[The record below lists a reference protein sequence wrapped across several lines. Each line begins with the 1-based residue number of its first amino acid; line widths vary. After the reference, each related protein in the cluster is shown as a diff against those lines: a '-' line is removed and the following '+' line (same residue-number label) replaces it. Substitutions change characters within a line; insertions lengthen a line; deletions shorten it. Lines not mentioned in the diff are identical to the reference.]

1 MPQGPGEL
9 TQEEQNV
16 RVSFLDLIK
25 AGEFR
30 LKKVNKEEPLPPPPV
45 PKNGGGGQMDHM
57 SELLAKIRQRGQ
69 SMAGKDISEKRALLN
84 LAPQEESQSAIVE
97 TPGGMAFAMK
107 DQSSDGTDSD
117 DESSESSEWNA

>member
-1 MPQGPGEL
+1 MPQGPGAL
-9 TQEEQNV
+9 TQEEQDV

-25 AGEFR
+25 LGDFR
-30 LKKVNKEEPLPPPPV
+30 LKKVNKDEPLPPPPV
-45 PKNGGGGQMDHM
+45 PKGGGASPGDHM

-107 DQSSDGTDSD
+107 DESSDADSD